1 MKILNFGSCNLD
13 FVYLVEHIVRP
24 GETIETKELRRY
36 PGGKGLNQSI
46 ALSRAGAKVYHAG
59 CVGGDDDMLR
69 KLMQENGVNISHI
82 RETEECTGQAI
93 IQVEESGE
101 NCIFLYHGANFA
113 VSREQIDAVFSSF
126 EPGDVLLLQNEIS
139 EIPYLVHKGK
149 ELGFQIFLNPSPF
162 NAVMREIDLHQVDY
176 LILNQTEAE
185 DFLGENFLEKVK
197 VQYPE
202 LHVVLTLGKE
212 GSIYQYKEEKI
223 RQKAYPVTAVDTTA
237 AGDTFTGY
245 YIAKL
250 FECGPA
256 AAMNYASAAAGLAA
270 SRKGAAPSIPALKEV
285 EQFIKKEKTPS

>member
-24 GETIETKELRRY
+24 GETIETKELHKY

-46 ALSRAGAKVYHAG
+46 ALARAGAEVYHAG
-59 CVGGDDDMLR
+59 CVGKDDDLLR
-69 KLMQENGVNISHI
+69 KLLQENGVNVSYLK
-82 RETEECTGQAI
+82 EVDECTGQAI

-113 VSREQIDAVFSSF
+113 VSREQIDSVFSHF

-139 EIPYLVHKGK
+139 EISYLVKRGK

-162 NAVMREIDLHQVDY
+162 NAVMQEIDLHQIDY

-185 DFLGENFLEKVK
+185 DFLGEDFLDTVK
-197 VQYPE
+197 REYPD
-202 LHVVLTLGKE
+202 LHVVLTLGKN
-212 GSIYQYKEEKI
+212 GSIYQYKDEKFE
-223 RQKAYPVTAVDTTA
+223 QKAYPVKAVDTTA

-250 FECGPA
+250 FECGA
-256 AAMNYASAAAGLAA
+256 EAAMNYASAAAGIAA
-270 SRKGAAPSIPALKEV
+270 SRKGAAPSIPVLNEV
-285 EQFIKKEKTPS
+285 EHFLKR